1 MASGISRDPDHDPRG
16 DHPDPAGPTGPG
28 GNRAAGYGQKVLP
41 HVPKTYVTDGPA
53 NMPEKV

>member
-1 MASGISRDPDHDPRG
+1 MASGVSTEPDQDPRG

-41 HVPKTYVTDGPA
+41 HVPKPA
-53 NMPEKV
+53 SHKVNMSEKV